1 MIETIPMEIDS
12 NFMQI
17 LLAFPLLFW
26 AKLSKKLKIC
36 IWLIFKCTGNG
47 WMCSKGNQCFGITEH
62 MYARIT
68 PSAKIPK
75 RSSEKSFFPDRRCLR
90 VGCRDV
96 TSSKIEWKN
105 VISARIR
112 RSLCVGRPTCLSPF
126 STVAAKRIKG
136 NYEIFPR
143 VQLCNQAHLSIYR
156 YWTSIV

>member
-36 IWLIFKCTGNG
+36 IWLIFKYTGNG

-68 PSAKIPK
+68 PSAKIQ
-75 RSSEKSFFPDRRCLR
+75 KSFSQIDVFGWAVVTWRHQKLNEKCDFRQNSKVSLRRRL
-90 VGCRDV
+90 
-96 TSSKIEWKN
+96 
-105 VISARIR
+105 
-112 RSLCVGRPTCLSPF
+112 TCLSPF

-156 YWTSIV
+156 YWTTIV

>member
-17 LLAFPLLFW
+17 SLAFPLLFW

-75 RSSEKSFFPDRRCLR
+75 RSSEKSFSRIEDGFGWA
-90 VGCRDV
+90 VV

-112 RSLCVGRPTCLSPF
+112 RFLCVGRPTCLSPF

-143 VQLCNQAHLSIYR
+143 VKLCNQAHLSIYR